1 MQKVYFFEC
10 HDAPFTALDDSKM
23 YPWLEGFQEDFHLGR
38 TAKSVS
44 KNRGLQFERALLMAS
59 VEFEKPV
66 EFRLDWNLQD
76 ETNENENRQL
86 DAHNNSARNTNNANT
101 NRLVQTNVTKKR
113 RTAQS
118 NNGLNK
124 KKGRHL
130 NRNEQSSTLSS
141 NRMKRRGTRTNNN
154 LDLMDVEFEE
164 EASDLAIALKLSGEE
179 HYQRNRTRRG
189 GRKMV
194 KNPKIYFRII
204 VRKIP
209 SGTNPFSVDA
219 VNNNFFTKSNG
230 KEDKSMD
237 FFHIGFITMDEYMVM
252 SESSFTFSEMRG
264 IMEKE
269 LVGDED
275 VPTLPKKWRFFT
287 YSLGVMRSEQEQKFL
302 VNEFFCQST
311 SSHITETNI
320 FDEAEVQ
327 SDETGDG
334 SYSSPFT
341 IMIQDVSPSIS
352 SEDLVCH
359 EILPINLT

>member
-1 MQKVYFFEC
+1 
-10 HDAPFTALDDSKM
+10 
-23 YPWLEGFQEDFHLGR
+23 
-38 TAKSVS
+38 
-44 KNRGLQFERALLMAS
+44 
-59 VEFEKPV
+59 
-66 EFRLDWNLQD
+66 
-76 ETNENENRQL
+76 
-86 DAHNNSARNTNNANT
+86 
-101 NRLVQTNVTKKR
+101 
-113 RTAQS
+113 
-118 NNGLNK
+118 
-124 KKGRHL
+124 
-130 NRNEQSSTLSS
+130 
-141 NRMKRRGTRTNNN
+141 MKRRGTSRTNNN

-189 GRKMV
+189 GSRKMV

-209 SGTNPFSVDA
+209 SGDA

-237 FFHIGFITMDEYMVM
+237 FFHIGFITMDEDMVM

-275 VPTLPKKWRFFT
+275 VPSLPKKWRFFT
-287 YSLGVMRSEQEQKFL
+287 YSLGVMRSEQEQKLL
-302 VNEFFCQST
+302 VNEFFSCQST
-311 SSHITETNI
+311 FSHKTGETNI
-320 FDEAEVQ
+320 FDDAEVQ

-341 IMIQDVSPSIS
+341 IMIQDVS
-352 SEDLVCH
+352 
-359 EILPINLT
+359 